1 MKIPWIWRE
10 FYLIFKTLLNSLNLQ
25 ICSKSLKNNSK
36 KILYFEKM
44 PCCEKNHRGQIIH
57 GLEYTERKILIFILK
72 YVFLL
77 SCKVSKIWDFL
88 TRNLVPLFC
97 RVMWKGYLFLS
108 ICVQWWKKKKNCGW
122 LIMYVIILLNVYDS
136 IYFRV
141 IFPHFNCENIF
152 NYLRLIYNRR
162 SIS

>member
-1 MKIPWIWRE
+1 MWIRPILHMKITWIWRE

-44 PCCEKNHRGQIIH
+44 PCCEKNHGGQIIH

-77 SCKVSKIWDFL
+77 SCKVSKYGISWQETWCHCFAESCEKVTFSCQFVCNDGRRKKTVDGWSCTL
-88 TRNLVPLFC
+88 LF
-97 RVMWKGYLFLS
+97 F
-108 ICVQWWKKKKNCGW
+108 
-122 LIMYVIILLNVYDS
+122 
-136 IYFRV
+136 
-141 IFPHFNCENIF
+141 
-152 NYLRLIYNRR
+152 
-162 SIS
+162 